1 MEVKKWINRVVIILL
16 IIVIIVLAILLGRYA
31 TLYKDS
37 NEPKFSYYVIKDA
50 QITYADIQNHNAV
63 YENFAIGNYDYD
75 YTLKL
80 IDFIK
85 ESNNINLDNEYLYVK
100 VLFENTEYDVGK
112 EDDYNKICEEIK
124 NEKENY
130 IINVNYNEETG
141 LINLITIEKF

>member
-112 EDDYNKICEEIK
+112 EDDCNKICEEIK